1 MNNATAYR
9 IAGNLLASDM
19 TTEIASGEKD
29 GQSNIHFGLE
39 RSIKLEDEIA
49 FVWGEA
55 KDQWQIFQRRLK
67 RLGESDTG
75 TSTTREFWVIPL
87 LKLLGYQPV
96 LQERAETVDGQ
107 TFAISHRAGFGD
119 GTGDLSPL
127 ESPPVHI
134 VSCKQSLEQRPPSG
148 RPRLSAHALVQEYL
162 NRTEHLWGVVTNG
175 LRWRL
180 LRDCSLMTRL
190 TFIEFDLEQI
200 VQNENYAEFCL
211 FYRLFHRTRL
221 PWGVEDVDS
230 CFLEVYHQDALEQGG
245 RVRERLRDGV
255 EQALL
260 LLGTGFLQHRQNQRL
275 REAINSRELS
285 ERDYYRSLLL
295 LIYRLLFLMV
305 AESRNLLL
313 AGEDEGKARIYS
325 EYYSVF
331 RLRALAERKSYLRE
345 GFQDNWQGLRVTFS
359 LFDESWRGELL
370 GLSPL
375 NGDLFGSNSLKLL
388 EDLAIDNHDLLLAIR
403 HLSLYENRGQLRRV
417 NYAALDVEELGS
429 VYESLLDFTPR
440 IVNESVSYRFLL
452 VIGSDRKTT
461 GSYYT
466 PPALVGQLIKSA
478 LEPVIADKLKGKE
491 SPEDKEKALLSLTV
505 CDPACGSG
513 HFLLAAAR
521 RIGKELARVRSGEDQ
536 PSPEAI
542 GKATR
547 DVIQNCIYGVD
558 LNPLAVDLCKVALWI
573 EGFCKGF
580 PLNFLDHRIKCGNS
594 LVGVMD
600 LDVLKEGIPDE
611 AYQAVTGDDQSL
623 ATKLKKSNK
632 EQCKVPKGQ
641 LSLFQDI
648 DFEVRQGNYA
658 EGSRH
663 LNRITDST
671 PAEYHRKQERYEE
684 LRADSQWWQDFSAC
698 NLWTAAF
705 FMPLTEANL
714 QLIPTTEALRRLLR
728 EAEQRQQR
736 NPLQGSLFADGETS
750 SSTPFSV
757 TRIVEAANNLAR
769 EQRFFHWC
777 LEFPEVFA
785 EGGFS
790 CVLGNPPWELLQIA
804 EKEFFASKDESIAN
818 EKDSSKRKK
827 QIQQLA
833 KTNPQLLQMFEN
845 TKHDADAQ
853 NKFIRESGRFL
864 LTLRGKIN
872 TYSVFAELVK
882 NLMSSQGKSAAII
895 KSGIATDDSNKD
907 FIQNVV
913 SNCLLTSF
921 FDFNNEDYIFK
932 DIEHTVSFAILTLS
946 NIPCSQVYFASQLR
960 NLNQLKNP
968 LKLYG
973 LSSDEIRLFN
983 PNTLNLPIFQ
993 SIEDLKLVR
1002 KIYQKVPVLSNLKK
1016 KENHWKAFF
1025 RQGLFNMT
1033 SEREIFW
1040 IESELITNNFNL
1052 KRNVYFKENIIYLP
1066 LYESKNTDQYNHRFA
1081 GFEGIKEEE
1090 RYRNR
1095 PPINEANQQQLANV
1109 TWQITPRY
1117 WVQNQSVDL
1126 KIPEQWKYNWLIGFR
1141 NAINAFAD
1149 SRSVRFTLIP
1159 KCGVGNSM
1167 PLIFSEEK
1175 PKMLCCL
1182 VANFNSLILDYVA
1195 KQKASGGN
1203 LNFYVVKQLPIIPP
1217 NWYTSEDIE
1226 YISDRV
1232 LELVYTAYDI
1242 RPFAEDMGYYGEPFI
1257 WDEDRRAKLRAEL
1270 DAKYAK
1276 LYGLTRDELR
1286 YILDPAD
1293 VYGED
1298 FPSETFRVLKN
1309 NEMKK
1314 YGEYRTRRLVLE
1326 AWDSMK

>member
-600 LDVLKEGIPDE
+600 LDVLKGGIPDE
-611 AYQAVTGDDQSL
+611 AYKAVTGDDKSL

-648 DFEVRQGNYA
+648 DFEVRQENYA

-671 PAEYHRKQERYEE
+671 PSEYHRKQERYEE

-790 CVLGNPPWELLQIA
+790 CVLGNPPWERIKLQ
-804 EKEFFASKDESIAN
+804 EKEFFASKDENIAN
-818 EKDSSKRKK
+818 APNKAAREKLIK
-827 QIQQLA
+827 QLPVS
-833 KTNPQLLQMFEN
+833 NPQLLQEFEEAKHIAEAQSKFVRESSRFPLTAMGDINTYAVFSETVRKLINDNGRVGVIVPTGIVSNDTTKTFFEN
-845 TKHDADAQ
+845 IVITQSLTSVTSFENEQFFFPDVG
-853 NKFIRESGRFL
+853 NRFSFCL
-864 LTLRGKIN
+864 LTLSGYDLKIESPIFSFHCHN
-872 TYSVFAELVK
+872 IQQL
-882 NLMSSQGKSAAII
+882 SQSER
-895 KSGIATDDSNKD
+895 
-907 FIQNVV
+907 
-913 SNCLLTSF
+913 F
-921 FDFNNEDYIFK
+921 F
-932 DIEHTVSFAILTLS
+932 
-946 NIPCSQVYFASQLR
+946 R
-960 NLNQLKNP
+960 
-968 LKLYG
+968 
-973 LSSDEIRLFN
+973 LSSEDIKLIN
-983 PNTLNLPIFQ
+983 PNTLTCPIFR
-993 SIEDLKLVR
+993 SNPDAEITK
-1002 KIYQKVPVLSNLKK
+1002 KIYQRVPVLENESTGSNPWGISFMTMFHMS
-1016 KENHWKAFF
+1016 NDSH
-1025 RQGLFNMT
+1025 LFKN
-1033 SEREIFW
+1033 EGGED
-1040 IESELITNNFNL
+1040 L
-1052 KRNVYFKENIIYLP
+1052 LP
-1066 LYESKNTDQYNHRFA
+1066 LYEGKMFYTYNHRYGYYTQEMLDSDQVNFK
-1081 GFEGIKEEE
+1081 GIPTPSIKELQD
-1090 RYRNR
+1090 
-1095 PPINEANQQQLANV
+1095 PDFTV
-1109 TWQITPRY
+1109 KPRY
-1117 WVQNQSVDL
+1117 WIDKVEVSNKLDN
-1126 KIPEQWKYNWLIGFR
+1126 WKKEWLLGFR
-1141 NAINAFAD
+1141 RISNVTNERTFILTILPLVGCGD
-1149 SRSVRFTLIP
+1149 SIFIITPSITKVSLIS
-1159 KCGVGNSM
+1159 C
-1167 PLIFSEEK
+1167 
-1175 PKMLCCL
+1175 LC
-1182 VANFNSLILDYVA
+1182 ANVNSLVFDFVTR
-1195 KQKASGGN
+1195 QKVGGNN

-1217 NWYTSEDIE
+1217 DWYTEEDIE
-1226 YISDRV
+1226 YIRDRV
-1232 LELVYTAYDI
+1232 LELVYTAYDMK
-1242 RPFAEDMGYYGEPFI
+1242 PFAEDMGHYGEPFI

-1286 YILDPAD
+1286 YILYPAD